1 MRDTALLHAFPFTQI
16 HNNKDI
22 TMNATIAPGSPESR
36 QSSTRS
42 IVRVV
47 LATAAILLVP
57 LIAMQF
63 TGEVN
68 WTASDFVVA
77 AILLGGT
84 GFLFEFALKKFRTRK
99 SRLVAVGVIGLAF
112 LFVWAELAVGIVG
125 SPFAG
130 S

>member
-1 MRDTALLHAFPFTQI
+1 MNSLAGGNRPAKQLGSKQFLRVLL
-16 HNNKDI
+16 
-22 TMNATIAPGSPESR
+22 G
-36 QSSTRS
+36 
-42 IVRVV
+42 
-47 LATAAILLVP
+47 TAAILMVP

-63 TGEVN
+63 TRELN

-77 AILLGGT
+77 AVLLAGT
-84 GFLFEFALKKFRTRK
+84 GMLFELATAKIRTRK
-99 SRLVAVGVIGLAF
+99 ARWITGAVIALGF